1 MLSKDDITLIEQEKI
16 NQQKQEDTVLKSQQ
30 QNFAMS
36 TVFKAIDELRITRGE
51 DAALEFSTILSHYH
65 LNGVNDTS
73 FNQRE
78 QPIISKVTKKGSK
91 GDTQNDSLTQL
102 LDSMTKPAA
111 KGEEKKQKATVI
123 KEKEVK
129 DVLLNSIETAKRKR
143 KKAVANEDEEDLFEV
158 KKSESIKKKKK
169 KAKE

>member
-1 MLSKDDITLIEQEKI
+1 MLSKDDITLIEQDKI

-73 FNQRE
+73 QRE
-78 QPIISKVTKKGSK
+78 QPMISKVTKKGSK

-129 DVLLNSIETAKRKR
+129 DVLLNSIETGKRKR

>member
-1 MLSKDDITLIEQEKI
+1 MI
-16 NQQKQEDTVLKSQQ
+16 
-30 QNFAMS
+30 A
-36 TVFKAIDELRITRGE
+36 
-51 DAALEFSTILSHYH
+51 
-65 LNGVNDTS
+65 
-73 FNQRE
+73 
-78 QPIISKVTKKGSK
+78 KVTKKGSK

-129 DVLLNSIETAKRKR
+129 DVMLNSIETGKRKR

-169 KAKE
+169 KAKQ